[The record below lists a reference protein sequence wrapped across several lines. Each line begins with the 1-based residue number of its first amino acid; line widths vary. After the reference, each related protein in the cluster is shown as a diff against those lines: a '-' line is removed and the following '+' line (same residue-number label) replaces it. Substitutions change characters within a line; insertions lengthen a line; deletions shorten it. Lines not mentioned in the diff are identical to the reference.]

1 VTWESGTNLLGDDG
15 RFWLDTNNCVNAV
28 YETDPCKTEWK
39 LFNLD
44 GSGEK
49 WLFEACSSR
58 FMVETKPA
66 RLHPVLTKKQVG
78 LLVCETAENFGQVDA
93 DLIGRPLSL
102 QYQICSE
109 PLIDITG
116 IDMSALQVSVAYFL
130 HQKQR

>member
-1 VTWESGTNLLGDDG
+1 
-15 RFWLDTNNCVNAV
+15 
-28 YETDPCKTEWK
+28 
-39 LFNLD
+39 
-44 GSGEK
+44 
-49 WLFEACSSR
+49 
-58 FMVETKPA
+58 
-66 RLHPVLTKKQVG
+66 

-116 IDMSALQVSVAYFL
+116 IDMSALQVRVAYFL